1 MPSDRLFRSPD
12 AFFPIRSDRNYGTR
26 FALKIVKLSTDNNV
40 ADRTVIEGADS
51 SEQPTIDLDEPKFTC
66 FPRLPIELRLK
77 IWSFVQSPPRIIS
90 IKRNPLRILPIKSI
104 PLRATCVESR
114 GIPSPHLMFF
124 RGVAIDFAKDTFL
137 FPDSHTV
144 YALDR
149 RLPSLGNKIRSLAI
163 EGFNLQTEIGREY
176 VRYTILDVLRS
187 LGNVEELI
195 IDLARMGGV
204 PRQDWREQLR
214 EFLETQ
220 KANDDNKS
228 EGEEYYILK
237 TEDYTWTVPEIPALL
252 ERVGFEPISFED
264 EVMEWFEAS
273 GR

>member
-12 AFFPIRSDRNYGTR
+12 SFFPMRSDRNYDTR
-26 FALKIVKLSTDNNV
+26 FASKIAKLSTDNNV
-40 ADRTVIEGADS
+40 ADRTVIEDADNP
-51 SEQPTIDLDEPKFTC
+51 EQLTVDLDEPKFTC

-90 IKRNPLRILPIKSI
+90 IKRNPLRILSIKPI

-114 GIPSPHLMFF
+114 GIPSPHLIFF
-124 RGVAIDFAKDTFL
+124 RGVAIDFVKDTFL
-137 FPDSHTV
+137 FPDTHTV

-149 RLPSLGNKIRSLAI
+149 RLPSLANKIRSLAI
-163 EGFNLQTEIGREY
+163 EGFNLQTEIAREY
-176 VRYTILDVLRS
+176 VRYTVLDVLRS

-195 IDLARMGGV
+195 IDLARMGWV
-204 PRQDWREQLR
+204 QRQDWREQLR

-220 KANDDNKS
+220 KANDDDRS
-228 EGEEYYILK
+228 EGEEYYILG
-237 TEDYTWTVPEIPALL
+237 TEDYTWAAPEIPALL
-252 ERVGFEPISFED
+252 ERVGLQPMSFED
-264 EVMEWFEAS
+264 EVLDWLEAS